1 MAQNDKQYK
10 KGIAKEPKIGSLP
23 TNGIKLYSSRNLD
36 DHGNKLRAHMLELN
50 KIKGLIIIFY
60 L

>member
-23 TNGIKLYSSRNLD
+23 TNGIKLYSSRNE
-36 DHGNKLRAHMLELN
+36 HGNKLRAHMLELN
-50 KIKGLIIIFY
+50 KIKGFIVIFY